1 MTITLAAGHLAFGDV
16 DLQYLAAGDIIRR
29 STYMLAGQAAAV
41 RVTGDPEGHDGLYY
55 LYSDHLGSAS
65 AMTYGLDGNGDPH
78 PQAGQLVGDVTRYYP
93 FGGYRE
99 GSGPNEVT
107 DRGYTG
113 HKHNDDLGLIY
124 MNARFY
130 VSYISSSQSEIK

>member
-1 MTITLAAGHLAFGDV
+1 
-16 DLQYLAAGDIIRR
+16 
-29 STYMLAGQAAAV
+29 MLAGQAVAV
-41 RVTGDPEGHDGLYY
+41 RVSGDPEGHDGLYY

-65 AMTYGLDGNGDPH
+65 AIQRSDGSTPI
-78 PQAGQLVGDVTRYYP
+78 VTRYLP

-99 GSGPNEVT
+99 GSGPNQVT

-130 VSYISSSQSEIK
+130 VPNKC